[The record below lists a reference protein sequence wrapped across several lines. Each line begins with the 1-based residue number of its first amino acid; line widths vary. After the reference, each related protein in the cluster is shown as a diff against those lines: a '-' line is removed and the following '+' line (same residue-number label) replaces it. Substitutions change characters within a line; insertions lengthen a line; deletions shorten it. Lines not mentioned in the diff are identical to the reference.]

1 MSRLMSFRRMAALT
15 SLRRAAALAALLP
28 LGGCY
33 VAPGALSPLGVAE
46 GPGTVYAPPP
56 RGGEYIGATCS
67 AGNYTCPVAP
77 GPLGAQCSCPGLG
90 APSFGVIR

>member
-1 MSRLMSFRRMAALT
+1 MSGFRI
-15 SLRRAAALAALLP
+15 LRRLAVLAALLP

-33 VAPGALSPLGVAE
+33 VAPGAFSPFGPAE
-46 GPGTVYAPPP
+46 TGTVYAPPP
-56 RGGEYIGATCS
+56 RGTEYVGTTCA
-67 AGNYTCPVAP
+67 AGNYVCPVAP

>member
-1 MSRLMSFRRMAALT
+1 MSGFGT
-15 SLRRAAALAALLP
+15 LRRLAVLVALAP

-33 VAPGALSPLGVAE
+33 VAPGAISPF
-46 GPGTVYAPPP
+46 GPTEVGTVYAPPP
-56 RGGEYIGATCS
+56 QGAGYVGTTCA
-67 AGNYTCPVAP
+67 AGNYVCPVAP